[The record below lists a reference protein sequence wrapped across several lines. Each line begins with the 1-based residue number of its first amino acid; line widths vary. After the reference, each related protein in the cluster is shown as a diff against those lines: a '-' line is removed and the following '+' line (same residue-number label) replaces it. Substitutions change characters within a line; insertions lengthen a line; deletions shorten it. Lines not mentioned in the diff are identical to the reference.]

1 MKVAILTYWEDDRV
15 KNEYIRGVLI
25 FTCIVTVGFLMYE
38 SMLLD
43 KEIPEYAITF
53 FASTAALLIGYSAG
67 VGE

>member
-1 MKVAILTYWEDDRV
+1 M

-25 FTCIVTVGFLMYE
+25 FTCIVSVGFLMYE

-43 KEIPEYAITF
+43 KVIPEYAITF
-53 FASTAALLIGYSAG
+53 FASTAALLIGYNAG